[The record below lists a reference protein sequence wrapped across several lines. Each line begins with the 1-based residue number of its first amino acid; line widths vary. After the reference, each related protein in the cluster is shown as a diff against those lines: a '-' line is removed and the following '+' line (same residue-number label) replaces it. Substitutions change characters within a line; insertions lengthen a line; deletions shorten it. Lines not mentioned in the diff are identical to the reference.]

1 MNNSINYL
9 WNHGTEEN
17 WLEALKQY
25 DVIIDS
31 RSVEAWLIED
41 FMEKL
46 DAEDIKNMSV
56 EEFYNFLYEKYFVW
70 VFTQKNR
77 LASTR
82 KHLQRYVDEN
92 RMIELE
98 NIQKKLF
105 STNHSNIKECL
116 KIAMDIRGLGI
127 AGASGLL
134 AVLFPN
140 DFGTVNEPLVEIL
153 RGIDGIQH
161 ADELLAMK
169 PSTANDGVVVIKLFR
184 EKAEELNK
192 KFNTGFWTPRKI
204 DKVLWACTR

>member
-56 EEFYNFLYEKYFVW
+56 DEFYNFLYEKYFVW

-77 LASTR
+77 LARNR
-82 KHLQRYVDEN
+82 KCLQRYVNEN
-92 RMIELE
+92 RMSELE

-105 STNHSNIKECL
+105 SANHSNIKECFE
-116 KIAMDIRGLGI
+116 IAMEVRGLGI

-134 AVLFPN
+134 AVLFPQS
-140 DFGTVNEPLVEIL
+140 FGTVNEPLVELL
-153 RGIDGIQH
+153 RGIDGI
-161 ADELLAMK
+161 DYELSKLK
-169 PSTANDGVVVIKLFR
+169 PNTAKDGVIITKIFR
-184 EKAEELNK
+184 EKAKDLNK
-192 KFNTGFWTPRKI
+192 RFRTDFWTPRKI